1 MPFGERALQHF
12 LFLERP
18 EGMEYEGAEGLDM
31 PAHEAVPLVAERDI
45 VPQPQDFGTVGHLYR
60 SIEQGFA
67 HLCEKFGEEHLFVG
81 PSRAQAIPENFTWP
95 ELVTVTDLASA
106 QEAIDTI
113 LEQGEGARGHWEHAH
128 FGQFVQILDE
138 YREMLAANP
147 AFEPVR
153 PVMFATVRR
162 CEHDETV
169 PQIGERVTPGSATC
183 STSATKSCCRSSSAT
198 SRTRRRP
205 TNSSAPW
212 PRQRSR

>member
-1 MPFGERALQHF
+1 M
-12 LFLERP
+12 
-18 EGMEYEGAEGLDM
+18 
-31 PAHEAVPLVAERDI
+31 
-45 VPQPQDFGTVGHLYR
+45 
-60 SIEQGFA
+60 
-67 HLCEKFGEEHLFVG
+67 G

-113 LEQGEGARGHWEHAH
+113 LEQGEGARGEWEHAH